1 MRTMIKICGVT
12 NEKDVNFISMLDVD
26 FIGFNLVSG
35 SKRAVSESTLKKLVP
50 LVPSYISSVAVMS
63 NPELKDV
70 KRVIKKTGISFFQ
83 LHGDES
89 PDFVREVRGLGV
101 KVIKA
106 FRFRDED
113 SVESALP
120 YAECADYLLV
130 DSFSPELEGGTG
142 IRYSPEIAK
151 KAKDIGLP
159 LFLAGGLNPENA
171 AEAVRDIEPFAVDAA
186 SGVENGP
193 RSKDIEKVR
202 AFVRAVRGA

>member
-1 MRTMIKICGVT
+1 MIKICGVT

-35 SKRAVSESTLKKLVP
+35 SKRAVSENALKKLATI
-50 LVPSYISSVAVMS
+50 VPSYINSVAVMV

-70 KRVIKKTGISFFQ
+70 KRIIKKTGISFYQ

-89 PDFVREVRGLGV
+89 PDFVREVKDLGV

-106 FRFRDED
+106 FSFPDVE
-113 SVESALP
+113 SVEKAAS
-120 YAECADYLLV
+120 YADCADYLLV
-130 DSFSPELEGGTG
+130 DSFSPELPGGTG

-151 KAKDIGLP
+151 KAKAIGLP

-171 AEAVRDIEPFAVDAA
+171 AEAVSDIEPFAVDAA
-186 SGVENGP
+186 SGVESSP

-202 AFVRAVRGA
+202 AFVRAVRGL